1 MSHIR
6 AIGATTALAAA
17 GLMILSSVA
26 VAHDGPLLRTL
37 GGSTTGGLA
46 HRVLT
51 ATSRPARSRDLII
64 GLAGNDKLE
73 AGDRRDVI
81 RGNRGNDAIDGGA
94 GSDRIRGGL
103 GDDRLAGGDGPDKI
117 LGGPG
122 ADGINGQAGHDRIKA
137 GRGADLIIANDGV
150 RDWISCGPGKDRVK
164 ADRRDRVSRDC
175 ERVVRVSPTVAD

>member
-1 MSHIR
+1 MSHVR

-26 VAHDGPLLRTL
+26 AAHDRPHFGPSGFDNRWVGTP
-37 GGSTTGGLA
+37 GADSYIAPLA
-46 HRVLT
+46 
-51 ATSRPARSRDLII
+51 SRDLII
-64 GLAGNDKLE
+64 GLAGNDKLQ
-73 AGDRRDVI
+73 AGDRRDAI

-103 GDDRLAGGDGPDKI
+103 GDDRLAGGDGPDRI

-150 RDWISCGPGKDRVK
+150 RDWISCGPGQDRVK

-175 ERVVRVSPTVAD
+175 ERVVRVSPIVTD